1 MCTFSFHYPQQKST
15 FVLFLESAIIVLR
28 CLCAAT
34 DFASGSLPS
43 VGHVDHVGRVLHV
56 TGFPTGGPGY
66 EDVEGTEQT
75 DDAAALQITYN

>member
-1 MCTFSFHYPQQKST
+1 MWQKSN
-15 FVLFLESAIIVLR
+15 FVLIFESGIIVLN

-56 TGFPTGGPGY
+56 TGFQTGGPGY
-66 EDVEGTEQT
+66 KEVEGTKRI
-75 DDAAALQITYN
+75 DDAAALQIISTLS

>member
-1 MCTFSFHYPQQKST
+1 MH
-15 FVLFLESAIIVLR
+15 LFLPLSAAKKQLCPNFKCGIIVLN

-56 TGFPTGGPGY
+56 SGFQTGGTGY
-66 EDVEGTEQT
+66 RDVEGT
-75 DDAAALQITYN
+75 DR